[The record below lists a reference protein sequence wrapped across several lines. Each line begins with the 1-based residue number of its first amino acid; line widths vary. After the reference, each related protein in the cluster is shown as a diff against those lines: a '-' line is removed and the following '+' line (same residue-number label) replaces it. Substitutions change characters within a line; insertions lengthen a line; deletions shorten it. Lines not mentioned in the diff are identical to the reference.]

1 MVASPRNYAHRKRPP
16 DLVGRS
22 SSEKP
27 RVTTSSTLVHSDLSN
42 RRTSVN
48 AKKAVLSALLCLTF
62 VVVAFAADPNVGTWK
77 LNEAKSQFAA
87 GAIKNVTVTYTA
99 IEDNYKCV
107 VDGID
112 GAGKPTHNEWTG
124 KFDGKDYPVIGDPS
138 ADTRSLR
145 MVKPGHYA
153 LTNKKD
159 GKTVVTG
166 TVVFSADNKSRTLTT
181 EMTDAAGKK
190 QKSIAVYDR
199 Q

>member
-1 MVASPRNYAHRKRPP
+1 MGLPE
-16 DLVGRS
+16 RS
-22 SSEKP
+22 HS
-27 RVTTSSTLVHSDLSN
+27 TSSISAIGFLELEN
-42 RRTSVN
+42 SVN
-48 AKKAVLSALLCLTF
+48 TRKTVLTAVLCLTA
-62 VVVAFAADPNVGTWK
+62 VVLPFAADPNVGTWR
-77 LNEAKSQFAA
+77 LNEAKSIFAV
-87 GAIKNVTVTYTA
+87 GAMKNVTVVYTTVG
-99 IEDNYKCV
+99 DNYKCV
-107 VDGID
+107 VDGVD

-124 KFDGKDYPVIGDPS
+124 KFDGKDYPVVGDPA

-159 GKTVVTG
+159 GKANVTG
-166 TVVFSADNKSRTLTT
+166 TVDFSTDNKSRTLTT